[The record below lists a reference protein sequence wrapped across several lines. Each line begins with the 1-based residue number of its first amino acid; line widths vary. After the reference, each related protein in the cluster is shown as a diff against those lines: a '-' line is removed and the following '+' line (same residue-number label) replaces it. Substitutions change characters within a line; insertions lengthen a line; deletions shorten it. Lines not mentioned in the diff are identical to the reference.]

1 MLQWKE
7 FHFWIYFPFVFWL
20 KTRERWKKT
29 IKYHLIGIEFIFD
42 SKHFIFRVHTLNKY
56 LNRFQSFSHKR
67 FLPLRTETTQMF
79 NYINHQNLRCTKT
92 RHVLQVYYVGVLL
105 LYAIP
110 VSKVTLHFLLISKL
124 ISKIEVPLNSLPP
137 AKKCISNESTPS
149 LNTNS
154 CMK

>member
-1 MLQWKE
+1 ME
-7 FHFWIYFPFVFWL
+7 RIPFLDIFSFRVL
-20 KTRERWKKT
+20 VKNKRRKKQT

-92 RHVLQVYYVGVLL
+92 RHVLQVYIYVGVLL

-124 ISKIEVPLNSLPP
+124 ISKIGVPLNLLSP
-137 AKKCISNESTPS
+137 AEKCISNESTPS
-149 LNTNS
+149 FNTNS